1 MTADRPPS
9 RGPWSAIELSSAG
22 IRATLLPEKGCD
34 VLELVDLES
43 GIDVLLKTPWTPGR
57 RPVHA
62 PGSLEAWIE
71 SYPGGWQLILPNGG
85 DATDEHGVEWGF
97 HGEAGLIAW
106 RVEEAE
112 QAHAVC
118 SAELVTAPL
127 GLRRVVSLDGPVLRI
142 EESVQNGSDTPIEVM
157 WGHHPALGA
166 PFLEPGCTISA
177 PAGAF
182 HSDDRAPGTG
192 LAPGVSSEWP
202 HAVLEGGGTVDLS
215 VIPPVGER
223 RAVLGYL
230 TDFAEGSY
238 RVANRRLGLELELR
252 WPLDLFPAAWFWQ
265 ELQCVAGI
273 SLVPAAVHDRARAEQ
288 LVAGP
293 GARERACQG
302 RLSAPAR
309 RGGDAD
315 GDRRGRASARRHL
328 THVGRRR

>member
-1 MTADRPPS
+1 MAMTADRQPS
-9 RGPWSAIELSSAG
+9 RGPWSAIELSNAE

-85 DATDEHGVEWGF
+85 DPTVEHGVEWGF

-106 RVEEAE
+106 RVEEVE

-118 SAELVTAPL
+118 STELVTAPL

-142 EESVQNGSDTPIEVM
+142 EESVQNCSDTPIEVM

-177 PAGAF
+177 SAEAF
-182 HSDDRAPGTG
+182 HADDRAPGTG
-192 LAPGVSSEWP
+192 LAPGVRSEWP
-202 HAVLEGGGTVDLS
+202 YAALEGGGTVDLS
-215 VIPPVGER
+215 VIPQVGER

-230 TDFAEGSY
+230 TGFSEGSY
-238 RVANRRLGLELELR
+238 RVANRRLGLDLELR

-265 ELQCVAGI
+265 ELSASPGYPWYRRLYTTALEPNSSWPGQGLANVRAKGGSPLLLGAGETRTAI
-273 SLVPAAVHDRARAEQ
+273 VEAE
-288 LVAGP
+288 L
-293 GARERACQG
+293 RH
-302 RLSAPAR
+302 
-309 RGGDAD
+309 
-315 GDRRGRASARRHL
+315 AS
-328 THVGRRR
+328 